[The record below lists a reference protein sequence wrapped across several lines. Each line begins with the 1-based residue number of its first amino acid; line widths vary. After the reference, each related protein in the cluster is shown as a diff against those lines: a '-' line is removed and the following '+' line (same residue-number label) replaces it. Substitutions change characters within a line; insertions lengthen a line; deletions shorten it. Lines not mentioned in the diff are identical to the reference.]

1 MYCLRLHV
9 TMAMVVVKY
18 MVMHTTVNNL
28 LWCLW
33 FSAEAICVVAMV
45 TAVVVNVRRLAAYR
59 IFPRSFSHTSLRLR
73 PRLVLKTTL
82 GISRT
87 AMPPVRTTHR
97 KHCMDDVSP
106 FVETGR
112 EGMVRS
118 TERAGHTRA
127 STTTI

>member
-9 TMAMVVVKY
+9 TMAMVVVKD
-18 MVMHTTVNNL
+18 MVMHTTVNSL

-45 TAVVVNVRRLAAYR
+45 TAVVVNVRRLVAY
-59 IFPRSFSHTSLRLR
+59 PRSFSHTSLRLR

-87 AMPPVRTTHR
+87 AMPPVR
-97 KHCMDDVSP
+97 
-106 FVETGR
+106 
-112 EGMVRS
+112 
-118 TERAGHTRA
+118 
-127 STTTI
+127 